1 MSRSKGAR
9 WGLVSTTGVLTGFGH
24 GFAAFA
30 VSALLKP
37 LALDLDTGRGAVS
50 TAIGLGRL
58 VGGFAAP
65 VIGRITDAKGPRVIV
80 VCGMLLSAIGLFVLS
95 FVRSEIEL
103 YIAWSLLFSAGVA
116 AGFTVAL
123 DKLVVASATKNR
135 GMALA
140 VRFSISAVVSTLIVP
155 IVTFMV
161 EHIGWRSTCIVWG
174 CIILALIPI
183 PLIWFQASRI
193 GPATAPA
200 PVADLAAPPA
210 PSGTGMR
217 DVLRRMDFWIIA
229 AALTAQA
236 AVTTGLSVHLV
247 PLMTDYGLDAVLAGT
262 LFGGMILLTIPVRL
276 LAGYV
281 ADKLPPYTLPFILGG
296 LLVLEGIAIG
306 SFALAPGFG
315 TMLIVIAALGI
326 AAGAPMV
333 LVLILCN
340 ELFGQSGF
348 ATVQGSL
355 MMIQVPGTMLAP
367 ILAGY
372 VHDFSGTYVGVIAGF
387 GIMLVI
393 GGSLLALLRMKPSNA

>member
-1 MSRSKGAR
+1 MSKHERTR
-9 WGLVSTTGVLTGFGH
+9 WGLISTTGVLTGFGH

-50 TAIGLGRL
+50 TAIGLGRFVAGL
-58 VGGFAAP
+58 AAP
-65 VIGRITDAKGPRVIV
+65 VIGRVTDAKGPRLV
-80 VCGMLLSAIGLFVLS
+80 VAGGMLVSALGLFVLA
-95 FVRSEIEL
+95 FIRSEIEL

-123 DKLVVASATKNR
+123 DKLVVASVTHKR

-140 VRFSISAVVSTLIVP
+140 VRFSIAAIVSTLLVP
-155 IVTFMV
+155 VVTFMI
-161 EHIGWRSTCIVWG
+161 EHIGWRQTCLVWG
-174 CIILALIPI
+174 GVILLLIPV
-183 PLIWFQASRI
+183 PLIWFQAERI
-193 GPATAPA
+193 APPRATPPVSDPSPA
-200 PVADLAAPPA
+200 PERT
-210 PSGTGMR
+210 SIR
-217 DVLRRMDFWIIA
+217 SVLRRFDFWIMAI
-229 AALTAQA
+229 ALTAQA
-236 AVTTGLSVHLV
+236 SVTTGLSVHLL

-276 LAGYV
+276 LAGYIS
-281 ADKLPPYTLPFILGG
+281 DRLEPRLLPFILGG

-306 SFALAPGFG
+306 SFALAPGFA
-315 TMLIVIAALGI
+315 TMLIVICALGI

-372 VHDFSGTYVGVIAGF
+372 VYDFSGSYVGVIAAFGF
-387 GIMLVI
+387 TLVL
-393 GGSLLALLRMKPSNA
+393 GGSLLGLLRVR

>member
-1 MSRSKGAR
+1 MSTNKGAR
-9 WGLVSTTGVLTGFGH
+9 WGLISTTGVLTGFGH

-50 TAIGLGRL
+50 TAIGLGRFVAGL
-58 VGGFAAP
+58 AAP
-65 VIGRITDAKGPRVIV
+65 LIGRVTDAKGPRLV
-80 VCGMLLSAIGLFVLS
+80 VVGGMLVSALGLFVLA
-95 FVRSEIEL
+95 FIRSEIEL

-123 DKLVVASATKNR
+123 DKLVVASVTHKR

-140 VRFSISAVVSTLIVP
+140 VRFSIAAIVSTLLVP
-155 IVTFMV
+155 IVTFMI
-161 EHIGWRSTCIVWG
+161 EHIGWRQTCLVWG
-174 CIILALIPI
+174 GVILLLIPV
-183 PLIWFQASRI
+183 PLIWFQAERI
-193 GPATAPA
+193 APPRASPPAS
-200 PVADLAAPPA
+200 DPA
-210 PSGTGMR
+210 PSPKRTSVR
-217 DVLRRMDFWIIA
+217 SVLRRFDFWIIA
-229 AALTAQA
+229 IALTAQA
-236 AVTTGLSVHLV
+236 SVTTGLSVHLL

-276 LAGYV
+276 LAGYIS
-281 ADKLPPYTLPFILGG
+281 DRLEPRLLPFILGG

-306 SFALAPGFG
+306 SFAIAPGFA
-315 TMLIVIAALGI
+315 TMLIVICALGI

-355 MMIQVPGTMLAP
+355 MMTQVPGTMLAP

-372 VHDFSGTYVGVIAGF
+372 VYDFSGSYVGVIAAF
-387 GIMLVI
+387 GLTLVL
-393 GGSLLALLRMKPSNA
+393 GGSLLGLLRVR